1 VLKYYIAYKGRRLGE
16 PMTKEEATFRL
27 FQLNKTFR
35 DLSILVY
42 DEHDKL
48 RGQIPRKKPPDK
60 L

>member
-1 VLKYYIAYKGRRLGE
+1 
-16 PMTKEEATFRL
+16 MTKEEATFRL